1 MRQAG
6 LALALCGAMIGCSGC
21 GTQTSGNADH
31 SSTPAAQ
38 GGLAVID
45 LDRVAASLGREVE
58 MEDEL
63 KQRQAS
69 LNDSLRELHQKA
81 REEFDL
87 KKQESGEKPTDE
99 QQQELQRIQ
108 NQLNTALANS
118 QRKAQISLEV
128 HKQELI
134 SKFRSDVRPI
144 AQEIAASRG
153 LSVVIPK
160 NDGLLLSIDPGVDIT
175 AQVIERMK
183 AAKPTAKPAAATPA
197 PRTAKVPESTQTR

>member
-1 MRQAG
+1 MRQVG
-6 LALALCGAMIGCSGC
+6 LALALCGAMIGFSGC
-21 GTQTSGNADH
+21 GTQTSGSADN
-31 SSTPAAQ
+31 SSTPAAH

-45 LDRVAASLGREVE
+45 LDRVAASLGREQE

-87 KKQESGEKPTDE
+87 KKQEYGEKPTDE

-134 SKFRSDVRPI
+134 SKFRGDVRPI

-175 AQVIERMK
+175 SQVIERMQ
-183 AAKPTAKPAAATPA
+183 AKPTAKPAAATPA
-197 PRTAKVPESTQTR
+197 PQTSKAPENTRTR